1 MSCMPAPETN
11 TRKIISRLEREGWV
25 NMLAAAPTWPKVS
38 GLNLP
43 IKLGPVSGGWGQT
56 AGVGRGDHTTLT
68 RRAGPYAGR
77 GRRGG
82 PGEQPG
88 VRGGLAGEG
97 ARLVLWLPPPA
108 PFIVFDPDGGIV
120 EITAVPTTCSVTPC
134 SPPSRRG
141 LATAESASPSQRRP
155 SLTAS
160 ARGVSEP
167 RQVGTKKR
175 PTDRTKKLTRK
186 KTLPPAS
193 A

>member
-1 MSCMPAPETN
+1 V
-11 TRKIISRLEREGWV
+11 RE
-25 NMLAAAPTWPKVS
+25 
-38 GLNLP
+38 
-43 IKLGPVSGGWGQT
+43 
-56 AGVGRGDHTTLT
+56 
-68 RRAGPYAGR
+68 Y
-77 GRRGG
+77 
-82 PGEQPG
+82 
-88 VRGGLAGEG
+88 
-97 ARLVLWLPPPA
+97 
-108 PFIVFDPDGGIV
+108 PDGTLALFHGPRRIANDTAQGV

-160 ARGVSEP
+160 ARGVPEP